1 MKRILIVDDA
11 ATVRMYYRLILEEAG
26 YLVVEAVNGIEAM
39 EKSLRDTFDL
49 YIVDVNM
56 PKQDG
61 YGFLSD
67 LRGREELL
75 QAPALMVS
83 TEAASSDKK
92 RAYVAGANF
101 YLVKPVKPE
110 ELLVNC
116 RLLLGEVQP

>member
-11 ATVRMYYRLILEEAG
+11 ATVRMYYRCILEEAG

-39 EKSLRDTFDL
+39 EKSLQDSFDL
-49 YIVDVNM
+49 YVVDVNM

-61 YGFLSD
+61 YGFLRD
-67 LRGREELL
+67 LRRQGELL

-83 TEAASSDKK
+83 TESSANDRQ
-92 RAYVAGANF
+92 RAYVAGANL

-116 RLLLGEVQP
+116 RLLLGEVHP